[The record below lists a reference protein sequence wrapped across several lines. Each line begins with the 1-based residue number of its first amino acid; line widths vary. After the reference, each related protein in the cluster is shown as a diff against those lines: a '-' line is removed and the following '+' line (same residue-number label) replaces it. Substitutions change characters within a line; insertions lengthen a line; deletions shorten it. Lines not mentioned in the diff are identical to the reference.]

1 MGLMFDW
8 IRQLFETEP
17 PPTIILP
24 GEEKMS
30 VVKDVQTVAQTEA
43 ASHASIITSIESEVD
58 KIVAS
63 ANSLSSRTFKDA
75 ESFFSV
81 VKAHLI
87 STGKWVEAEAE
98 TLISEIRAKL

>member
-1 MGLMFDW
+1 
-8 IRQLFETEP
+8 
-17 PPTIILP
+17 
-24 GEEKMS
+24 MS

-43 ASHASIITSIESEVD
+43 TTHAGIITSIEAEVD

-63 ANSLSSRTFKDA
+63 ANNLSARTFKDA

-81 VKAHLI
+81 VKAHLM